1 MKKFFSP
8 EPVIITTGGGGPGL
22 FHDTI
27 RNMKNARSLG
37 SDVIRTNVSATKDN
51 KLVLYSNAV
60 FQNRDLAGRGIGSYS
75 LEELKVL
82 FGEGPGSDPADD
94 FRGLFPA
101 MEEALTGLNDCRFNL
116 NLSEKDPRLVR
127 RYCAIIRDLD
137 ASDRVLTSSLN
148 GSNLK
153 KIREVFPEMA
163 TAFSFGGVVAFY
175 ALYRSGFLYFKRKF
189 SDDALIIHEM
199 IGASFLANAGLIE
212 EARSRGIRVYILNIM
227 KEDQVKR
234 LFEAGADGFVTNYA
248 ALVKRS
254 LPARGNRNDS

>member
-37 SDVIRTNVSATKDN
+37 SDAVRTNVSVTKDN

-60 FQNRDLAGRGIGSYS
+60 FQNRDLAGRGVSSYT
-75 LEELKVL
+75 LDELREL
-82 FGEGPGSDPADD
+82 FRSGTGSDTGEDID
-94 FRGLFPA
+94 GLFPA

-116 NLSEKDPRLVR
+116 NLPEKDPQLVR
-127 RYCAIIRDLD
+127 RYCDVIRDLD
-137 ASDRVLTSSLN
+137 AADRVLTSSLN
-148 GSNLK
+148 GSGLK
-153 KIREVFPEMA
+153 RIRKAFPDMA
-163 TAFSFGGVVAFY
+163 TAFSFGGIVAFY
-175 ALYRSGFLYFKRKF
+175 ALYRSGFLYFKRTF
-189 SDDALIIHEM
+189 PGDALIIHEM

-212 EARSRGIRVYILNIM
+212 EAKSRGIRVYILNIM

-254 LPARGNRNDS
+254 LPARGKGNDS